1 MPAKCSLRK
10 MHLEVGRKNVTG
22 PGPIIKYLSRV
33 LNEIHQSFNME
44 NGKVHVMKG
53 WVQFFIEIDQTCL
66 MNELLLTAVH
76 VCKPCQCK
84 K

>member
-1 MPAKCSLRK
+1 MHAKHSLRK
-10 MHLEVGRKNVTG
+10 MLLEVGRKNVTR

-33 LNEIHQSFNME
+33 LNEIHQSLNKE
-44 NGKVHVMKG
+44 YGKVHVMKG
-53 WVQFFIEIDQTCL
+53 WVQFVIKIDQTCL
-66 MNELLLTAVH
+66 MNELLLTT